1 MRPIIRFFN
10 GVRALLRRKGADAE
24 LDAELNEFLETA
36 VDEKMRSGMS
46 REQANRAARLELGL
60 VSVDSVKERVRDVG
74 WEAPIDTLWQD
85 LRYAGRTLRRS
96 PGFASVTIVTLA
108 LGIGATVAIFTV
120 LEGVLL
126 RSLPYDHPE
135 RIVQL
140 WESSPERGL
149 ERFEVL
155 PGSFLD
161 WRERSTAFEALAIYR
176 TTLTLVTARGATE
189 RLQTAVGS
197 PALFEVFGVSPV
209 LGRGFLPEEGRPTGG
224 RDPREYAGH
233 LEVVISHRFWERKFA
248 SDPAVIGERVTF
260 NGVSDL
266 TIVGVM
272 RPGFDYP
279 AGTEIWGEDI
289 LTRGMG
295 RGDRWRDAIGR
306 LKPGVSIERARAE
319 LRTIARQS
327 ATEHP
332 DTNTGWTVV
341 MEPLTKVVVGD
352 VRLALIALFAAVACL
367 LLIACANVASVVLA
381 RSTARRQELAVRLAL
396 GATRG
401 RLVRS
406 SLAEGLLTTLAA
418 GALGVLLANV
428 LLDLALGWAP
438 PEVPRLQEVGINL
451 RILGFALGLSVL
463 TSFVFTLA
471 PWLLFKRE
479 NAEDGLKS
487 GSTRLAAPGRARTG
501 AALLAAQVALSL
513 ALLFGAGLL
522 IQSFLQLRSRDLG
535 MDPSNVWAAELAV
548 PLGRFAPP
556 GGLRIGGRPEW
567 ERLGAF
573 YPDILDHIRTLPGVE
588 SAALVSV
595 PPAVSETPDFFRH
608 VRNTGVQPDA
618 DRWPAVT
625 QVITPEYFEV
635 LRVPLRGGRRFTIFD
650 RATEGRPTD
659 TGPGAPGVAIVN
671 ETMAKR
677 YWPGRDPIG
686 QEIVLEGDSWVTYRT
701 IVAVAADV
709 LRSPTAV
716 DIQPVVYVPFA
727 QRRSLFAMT
736 LLVRADADG
745 ALVPGLPAALR
756 ARDSALS
763 VSAIR
768 PLESV
773 LGESLAEHRF
783 GTVLVFAFGVL
794 ALFITA
800 SGVYGVVAFIVSQ
813 RTREIGVRVALGAR
827 REDVLALVGQY
838 AARPVVGGVLMG
850 LVAAFWVSRIVA
862 GLVSGARTVDSL
874 VLAATVAVILF
885 VAALAVIAP
894 ARAALAVDPIRTLRS
909 E

>member
-1 MRPIIRFFN
+1 MRPVRGLWRRLFETVIRSSRDDEVGDEIELHIRMLSEDN
-10 GVRALLRRKGADAE
+10 IRAGMEPDEARRVALLRFGSVESTK
-24 LDAELNEFLETA
+24 
-36 VDEKMRSGMS
+36 
-46 REQANRAARLELGL
+46 EQWRDQRRLPLME
-60 VSVDSVKERVRDVG
+60 SIIRDLHHA
-74 WEAPIDTLWQD
+74 W
-85 LRYAGRTLRRS
+85 RTLRRN
-96 PGFASVTIVTLA
+96 PGFAFVTVFTLA

-135 RIVQL
+135 RIVRL

-176 TTLTLVTARGATE
+176 TTRTLVTARGTTE
-189 RLQTAVGS
+189 RLQAVFGS
-197 PALFEVFGVSPV
+197 PALFDVFGAFPV
-209 LGRGFLPEEGRPTGG
+209 LGRGFLPEEGRPMAG
-224 RDPREYAGH
+224 RNPQEYAGNP
-233 LEVVISHRFWERKFA
+233 EVVISHRLWLRKFA
-248 SDPAVIGERVTF
+248 GDPGVVGERVTF
-260 NGVSDL
+260 NGVSAL

-272 RPGFDYP
+272 PPGFDYP

-289 LTRGMG
+289 FTRGMG
-295 RGDRWRDAIGR
+295 RGDRWRDVIGR
-306 LKPGVSIERARAE
+306 LKPGVSIDGARAE
-319 LRTIARQS
+319 LRTIAGQS
-327 ATEHP
+327 AADHP
-332 DTNTGWTVV
+332 ATNAGWTVV
-341 MEPLTKVVVGD
+341 IEPLTEVVVGD
-352 VRLALIALFAAVACL
+352 VRPALIALFAAVACL

-418 GALGVLLANV
+418 GALGVLLANL
-428 LLDLALGWAP
+428 LLDVALGWAP

-463 TSFVFTLA
+463 TSLA
-471 PWLLFKRE
+471 FALSPWLLFKRE
-479 NAEDGLKS
+479 NAEDGLKG

-501 AALLAAQVALSL
+501 AILLAAQVALSL

-556 GGLRIGGRPEW
+556 GGLKIGGRPEW
-567 ERLGAF
+567 ERLAAF
-573 YPDILDHIRTLPGVE
+573 YPEILDHVRTLPRVE

-608 VRNTGVQPDA
+608 GGNTGAQRDT
-618 DRWPAVT
+618 DRLPAVT
-625 QVITPEYFEV
+625 QVITTEYFDV
-635 LRVPLRGGRRFTIFD
+635 LRVPLLRGRGFTSLD
-650 RATEGRPTD
+650 RSTEGRLTGA
-659 TGPGAPGVAIVN
+659 GPGAPGVAIVN

-677 YWPGRDPIG
+677 YWPGGDPIG
-686 QEIVLEGDSWVTYRT
+686 QEIILGGDSWVTYRT

-709 LRSPTAV
+709 LRTPTAV

-727 QRRSLFAMT
+727 QRRPSFAMT
-736 LLVRADADG
+736 LLVRADG
-745 ALVPGLPAALR
+745 PLVPGLPAALR

-800 SGVYGVVAFIVSQ
+800 CGVYGVVAFIVSQ

-827 REDVLALVGQY
+827 RADVLALVGQY
-838 AARPVVGGVLMG
+838 AARPVIGGVLIG

-862 GLVSGARTVDSL
+862 GFVSGAASVDSL
-874 VLAATVAVILF
+874 VLAATVAVILL

-909 E
+909 Q

>member
-1 MRPIIRFFN
+1 MRPVRGLWRRLFETVIRSSRDDEVGDEIELHIRMLSEDN
-10 GVRALLRRKGADAE
+10 IRAGMEPDEARRVALLRFGSVESTK
-24 LDAELNEFLETA
+24 
-36 VDEKMRSGMS
+36 
-46 REQANRAARLELGL
+46 EQWRDQRRLPLME
-60 VSVDSVKERVRDVG
+60 SIIRDLHHA
-74 WEAPIDTLWQD
+74 W
-85 LRYAGRTLRRS
+85 RTLRRN
-96 PGFASVTIVTLA
+96 PGFAFVTVFTLA

-135 RIVQL
+135 RIVRL

-176 TTLTLVTARGATE
+176 TTRTLVTARGTTE
-189 RLQTAVGS
+189 RLQTAFGS
-197 PALFEVFGVSPV
+197 PALFDVFGAFPV
-209 LGRGFLPEEGRPTGG
+209 LGRGFLPEEGRPMAG
-224 RDPREYAGH
+224 RNPQEYAGNP
-233 LEVVISHRFWERKFA
+233 EVVISHRLWLRKFA
-248 SDPAVIGERVTF
+248 GDPGVVGERVTF
-260 NGVSDL
+260 NGVSAL

-272 RPGFDYP
+272 PPGFDYP

-289 LTRGMG
+289 FTRGMG
-295 RGDRWRDAIGR
+295 RGDRWRDVIGR
-306 LKPGVSIERARAE
+306 LKPWVSIDGARAE
-319 LRTIARQS
+319 LRTIAGQS
-327 ATEHP
+327 AADHP
-332 DTNTGWTVV
+332 ATNAGWTVV
-341 MEPLTKVVVGD
+341 IEPLTEVVVGD
-352 VRLALIALFAAVACL
+352 VRPALIALFAAVACL

-418 GALGVLLANV
+418 GALGVLLANL
-428 LLDLALGWAP
+428 LLDVALGWAP

-463 TSFVFTLA
+463 TALA
-471 PWLLFKRE
+471 FALSPWLLFKRE
-479 NAEDGLKS
+479 NAEDGLKG

-501 AALLAAQVALSL
+501 AILLAAQVALSL

-556 GGLRIGGRPEW
+556 GGLKIGGRPEW
-567 ERLGAF
+567 ERLAAF
-573 YPDILDHIRTLPGVE
+573 YPEILDHVRTLPRVE

-608 VRNTGVQPDA
+608 GGNTGAQRDT
-618 DRWPAVT
+618 DRLPAVT
-625 QVITPEYFEV
+625 QVITTEYFDV
-635 LRVPLRGGRRFTIFD
+635 LRVPLLRGRGFTSLD
-650 RATEGRPTD
+650 RSTEGRLTGA
-659 TGPGAPGVAIVN
+659 GPGAPGVAIVN

-677 YWPGRDPIG
+677 YWPGGDPIG
-686 QEIVLEGDSWVTYRT
+686 QEIILGGDSWVTYRT

-709 LRSPTAV
+709 LRTPTAV

-727 QRRSLFAMT
+727 QRRPSFAMT
-736 LLVRADADG
+736 LLVRADG
-745 ALVPGLPAALR
+745 PLVPGLPAALR

-800 SGVYGVVAFIVSQ
+800 CGVYGVVAFIVSQ

-827 REDVLALVGQY
+827 RADVLALVGQY
-838 AARPVVGGVLMG
+838 AARPVIGGVLIG

-862 GLVSGARTVDSL
+862 GFVSGAASVDSL
-874 VLAATVAVILF
+874 VLAATVAVILL

-909 E
+909 Q

>member
-1 MRPIIRFFN
+1 MRPVRRLWRRLCETVIRPPRDDEFGDEIKLHIRMLTEDNVRAGMEPDEARRAAVLRFGSVESTKEQWRDQRGLPLLETIIR
-10 GVRALLRRKGADAE
+10 
-24 LDAELNEFLETA
+24 
-36 VDEKMRSGMS
+36 
-46 REQANRAARLELGL
+46 
-60 VSVDSVKERVRDVG
+60 
-74 WEAPIDTLWQD
+74 D
-85 LRYAGRTLRRS
+85 LHHAGRTLRRN

-126 RSLPYDHPE
+126 RNLPYDHPE
-135 RIVQL
+135 RIVRL
-140 WESSPERGL
+140 WESSPQRGL
-149 ERFEVL
+149 ERFGVL

-176 TTLTLVTARGATE
+176 TTRTLVTGRGTTE
-189 RLQTAVGS
+189 RLPTAGGS
-197 PALFEVFGVSPV
+197 PALFDVFGVSPA
-209 LGRGFLPEEGRPTGG
+209 LGRGFLPEEGRPSGDRG
-224 RDPREYAGH
+224 PQDYAGRY
-233 LEVVISHRFWERKFA
+233 EVLISHRLWQTKFA
-248 SDPAVIGERVTF
+248 GDPDVIGERVTF

-272 RPGFDYP
+272 PPGFDFP

-295 RGDRWRDAIGR
+295 RGDRGFEAIGR
-306 LKPGVSIERARAE
+306 LKPGVSIDRARAE
-319 LRTIARQS
+319 LHTIARQS
-327 ATEHP
+327 AADYPE
-332 DTNTGWTVV
+332 TNTGWAVV
-341 MEPLTKVVVGD
+341 MEQLREVVVGD
-352 VRLALIALFAAVACL
+352 VRPALIALLAAVACL

-396 GATRG
+396 GATRR

-428 LLDLALGWAP
+428 LLELALAWAP
-438 PEVPRLQEVGINL
+438 PAVPRLQEVGINL
-451 RILGFALGLSVL
+451 RILGFVLGLSVL
-463 TSFVFTLA
+463 TSFVFTLS

-487 GSTRLAAPGRARTG
+487 GSTRFAAPGRARTG

-522 IQSFLQLRSRDLG
+522 IHSFLQLRSRDLG

-556 GGLRIGGRPEW
+556 GGLRMGGRPEW
-567 ERLGAF
+567 ERLAAF
-573 YPDILDHIRTLPGVE
+573 YPEILDRVRTLPGVE

-595 PPAVSETPDFFRH
+595 PPAARETPDFFRLG
-608 VRNTGVQPDA
+608 RSIGAQPDT

-625 QVITPEYFEV
+625 QVITPDYFSV
-635 LRVPLRGGRRFTIFD
+635 LRVSLLGGRSFTPLD
-650 RATEGRPTD
+650 RATEGRLTG

-671 ETMAKR
+671 QTMAKR

-686 QEIVLEGDSWVTYRT
+686 QAIILEGDSWVTYRT

-709 LRSPTAV
+709 LASPTAV
-716 DIQPVVYVPFA
+716 DIQPIVYVPFA
-727 QRRSLFAMT
+727 QRRPSFAMT
-736 LLVRADADG
+736 LVVRADPDG
-745 ALVPGLPAALR
+745 VVVPGLPAALR
-756 ARDSALS
+756 GRDSALS

-768 PLESV
+768 PLDSI

-783 GTVLVFAFGVL
+783 GTLLVFAFGVL

-838 AARPVVGGVLMG
+838 AARPVIGGVLIG

-862 GLVSGARTVDSL
+862 GFVSDAATVDSL
-874 VLAATVAVILF
+874 VLAATVAVILL

-894 ARAALAVDPIRTLRS
+894 ARAAVAVDPIQTLRS

>member
-1 MRPIIRFFN
+1 MTIR
-10 GVRALLRRKGADAE
+10 GKRALDGLDEDIREHIERETQDNIDRGMTPQEAHRQAMLKFGSIALAKEDTRAVWVWRWIDPMRQDIGYAFRALRR
-24 LDAELNEFLETA
+24 N
-36 VDEKMRSGMS
+36 
-46 REQANRAARLELGL
+46 
-60 VSVDSVKERVRDVG
+60 
-74 WEAPIDTLWQD
+74 
-85 LRYAGRTLRRS
+85 
-96 PGFASVTIVTLA
+96 PGFALVTIATLA

-120 LEGVLL
+120 CEGILL
-126 RSLPYDHPE
+126 RPLPYDHPE
-135 RIVQL
+135 RIVRL
-140 WESSPERGL
+140 WERSPERGL
-149 ERFEVL
+149 ERFGVL

-161 WRERSTAFEALAIYR
+161 WRDRSTSFEALAIYR
-176 TTLTLVTARGATE
+176 TTLTFVTARGTTE
-189 RLQTAVGS
+189 RLQTAFGS
-197 PALFEVFGVSPV
+197 PALFSVFGVFPV
-209 LGRGFLPEEGRPTGG
+209 LGRGFLPEEGRSTGG
-224 RDPREYAGH
+224 RDPQDYAGH
-233 LEVVISHRFWERKFA
+233 PEVVISHRFWERKFA
-248 SDPAVIGERVTF
+248 SDPAVVGERVTF
-260 NGVSDL
+260 NGVADL
-266 TIVGVM
+266 TVVGVM
-272 RPGFDYP
+272 PPGFDYP
-279 AGTEIWGEDI
+279 EGTEIWGEEI

-295 RGDRWRDAIGR
+295 RGDRWRNAIGR
-306 LKPGVSIERARAE
+306 LKPGVSIDGARAE
-319 LRTIARQS
+319 LPTIARQS
-327 ATEHP
+327 SADHPAT
-332 DTNTGWTVV
+332 NAGWTVV
-341 MEPLTKVVVGD
+341 TEPLRDVVVGD
-352 VRLALIALFAAVACL
+352 VRPALIALFAAVACL

-428 LLDLALGWAP
+428 LLDLALAWAP
-438 PEVPRLQEVGINL
+438 PEVPRLQEVGISL
-451 RILGFALGLSVL
+451 RILGFALGLAVL
-463 TSFVFTLA
+463 TSFVFVLA

-479 NAEDGLKS
+479 HAGDGLKR
-487 GSTRLAAPGRARTG
+487 GSARLAAPGRARTG
-501 AALLAAQVALSL
+501 AALLAAQMALSL

-567 ERLGAF
+567 QRLAAF
-573 YPDILDHIRTLPGVE
+573 YPDILEHARTLPGVE

-595 PPAVSETPDFFRH
+595 PPTVSETPGFFRH
-608 VRNTGVQPDA
+608 AGNTSVHPA
-618 DRWPAVT
+618 PDRWPAVT
-625 QVITPEYFEV
+625 QTITPEYFDV
-635 LRVPLRGGRRFTIFD
+635 LRVPLRGGRRFTPFD
-650 RATEGRPTD
+650 RATEGRRTG

-686 QEIVLEGDSWVTYRT
+686 QEIILEGDDWVTSRT

-727 QRRSLFAMT
+727 QRRPSFAMM

-745 ALVPGLPAALR
+745 ALVAGLPAALR
-756 ARDSALS
+756 ARDLALS

-768 PLESV
+768 RLESV
-773 LGESLAEHRF
+773 LGEFLAEHRF
-783 GTVLVFAFGVL
+783 GTVLVSTFGVL

-800 SGVYGVVAFIVSQ
+800 CGVYGVVAFIVSQ
-813 RTREIGVRVALGAR
+813 RTRDIGVRVALGAR
-827 REDVLALVGQY
+827 QGDVLALVGRY
-838 AARPVVGGVLMG
+838 AGRPVIGGVLIG

-862 GLVSGARTVDSL
+862 GFVSGAATVDSL
-874 VLAATVAVILF
+874 VLPAAVAVILL

-894 ARAALAVDPIRTLRS
+894 ARAALSVDPIRTLRS